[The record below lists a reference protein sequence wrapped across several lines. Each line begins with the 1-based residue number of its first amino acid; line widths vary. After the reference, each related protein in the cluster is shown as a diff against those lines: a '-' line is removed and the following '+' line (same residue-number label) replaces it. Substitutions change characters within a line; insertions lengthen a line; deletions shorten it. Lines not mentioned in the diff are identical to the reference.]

1 MRLTQYLDPD
11 LVFTGLTGSDLK
23 AVLRKISSRLAE
35 HLDEITRD
43 ELEAALVEREEVHT
57 TTLGQGVAIPHATIP
72 GPDAPVLMV
81 ARAEEP
87 IQFGPPETDPVLFF
101 FVLVS
106 PPGREREHIK
116 LLARIC
122 RLVRVPG
129 FMDDLREADDARQI
143 VSVIQRTDEEHV

>member
-1 MRLTQYLDPD
+1 MRLTRYLDPD
-11 LVFTGLTGSDLK
+11 LVFTGLTGSDVN
-23 AVLRKISSRLAE
+23 AVLREISSRLAE
-35 HLDEITRD
+35 HLDEVSRED
-43 ELEAALVEREEVHT
+43 LESALVEREEVHT
-57 TTLGQGVAIPHATIP
+57 TTLGHGVAIPHATLP

-81 ARAEEP
+81 ARAAEA

-122 RLVRVPG
+122 RLVRAPG
-129 FMDDLREADDARQI
+129 FMDDLRKAADAREI
-143 VSVIQRTDEEHV
+143 AAVIERTDEEHV